1 MTDTANSEALIQA
14 RIDITRLEVQV
25 SHLSLSMATLE
36 ESNQQL
42 TAKLDQVLLTLS
54 EARGGW
60 KTLMVVGGAASAVGG
75 FITWAAQHLHLIKG

>member
-1 MTDTANSEALIQA
+1 VTDTINHEALVQA

-25 SHLSLSMATLE
+25 AHLSASMATLE

-60 KTLMVVGGAASAVGG
+60 KTLMVVGGAASAAGG
-75 FITWAAQHLHLIKG
+75 VVTWVIEHFFKG

>member
-1 MTDTANSEALIQA
+1 VNDIHHNEALVQA

-25 SHLSLSMATLE
+25 THLSASTARLE

-42 TAKLDQVLLTLS
+42 TEKLDQVLLTLS

-60 KTLMVVGGAASAVGG
+60 KTLMVVGGAASALGALIAWVV
-75 FITWAAQHLHLIKG
+75 QHFVKG

>member
-1 MTDTANSEALIQA
+1 MQA

-25 SHLSLSMATLE
+25 AHLSASTARLE

-42 TAKLDQVLLTLS
+42 TEKLDQVLLTLS

-60 KTLMVVGGAASAVGG
+60 KTLMVVGGAASALGAIIAWLV
-75 FITWAAQHLHLIKG
+75 QHFYRG

>member
-1 MTDTANSEALIQA
+1 VNDIHHSEALVQA

-25 SHLSLSMATLE
+25 THLSASTARLE

-42 TAKLDQVLLTLS
+42 TEKLDQVLLTLS

-60 KTLMVVGGAASAVGG
+60 KTLMVVGGAASTVGAVV
-75 FITWAAQHLHLIKG
+75 TWIVQHFLKG

>member
-1 MTDTANSEALIQA
+1 VNDQLNQTEALAIA
-14 RIDITRLEVQV
+14 RIAIARLEVEV
-25 SHLSLSMATLE
+25 AHLRASLAAVE
-36 ESNQQL
+36 ESNQEL

-75 FITWAAQHLHLIKG
+75 VITWLAQHFVKG

>member
-1 MTDTANSEALIQA
+1 VNDIHHNEALVQA

-25 SHLSLSMATLE
+25 AHLSASTARLE

-42 TAKLDQVLLTLS
+42 TEKLDQVLLTLS

-60 KTLMVVGGAASAVGG
+60 KTLMVVGGAASALGG
-75 FITWAAQHLHLIKG
+75 IVTWLVQHFVKG